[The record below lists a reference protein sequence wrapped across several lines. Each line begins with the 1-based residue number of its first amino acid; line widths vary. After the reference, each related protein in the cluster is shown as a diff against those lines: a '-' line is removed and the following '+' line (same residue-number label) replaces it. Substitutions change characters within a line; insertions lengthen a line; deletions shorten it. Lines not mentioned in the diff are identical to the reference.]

1 VRALAEILRDVLLLG
16 LVGACL
22 WVFPKTVLTIEGV
35 CGIGTAALFII
46 ERHVR

>member
-1 VRALAEILRDVLLLG
+1 VRAIGEILRDVLLLG
-16 LVGACL
+16 IVAACL

-35 CGIGTAALFII
+35 CGIGTVALFII